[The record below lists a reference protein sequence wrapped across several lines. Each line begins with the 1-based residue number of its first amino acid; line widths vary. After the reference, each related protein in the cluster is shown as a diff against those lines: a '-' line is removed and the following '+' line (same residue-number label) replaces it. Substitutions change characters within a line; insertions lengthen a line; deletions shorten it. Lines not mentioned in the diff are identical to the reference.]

1 MENQENNNGQLQ
13 IELKEEVAQG
23 TYANLAIITHSSSEF
38 ILDFIRV
45 MPGMPKA
52 GVQSRIVLAPEHAK
66 RLLRALEENIGKYER
81 AFGLIRMPDP
91 ADGALR
97 PHRHPPR
104 PTAGPAAGAAGH
116 RLPQRQRRG
125 GARHL
130 RRRAHRRYPPAFTG
144 AGRPAGAAPPHGE
157 LRHLPHRRRRSG
169 GQHGGIR
176 GRTAPEAGLPPL
188 PDPELRRSR

>member
-66 RLLRALEENIGKYER
+66 RLLLS
-81 AFGLIRMPDP
+81 LI
-91 ADGALR
+91 
-97 PHRHPPR
+97 H
-104 PTAGPAAGAAGH
+104 
-116 RLPQRQRRG
+116 
-125 GARHL
+125 
-130 RRRAHRRYPPAFTG
+130 
-144 AGRPAGAAPPHGE
+144 
-157 LRHLPHRRRRSG
+157 
-169 GQHGGIR
+169 I
-176 GRTAPEAGLPPL
+176 
-188 PDPELRRSR
+188 

>member
-66 RLLRALEENIGKYER
+66 RLLRALEENI
-81 AFGLIRMPDP
+81 RMPDEQ
-91 ADGALR
+91 
-97 PHRHPPR
+97 
-104 PTAGPAAGAAGH
+104 T
-116 RLPQRQRRG
+116 
-125 GARHL
+125 
-130 RRRAHRRYPPAFTG
+130 F
-144 AGRPAGAAPPHGE
+144 
-157 LRHLPHRRRRSG
+157 
-169 GQHGGIR
+169 
-176 GRTAPEAGLPPL
+176 PPL
-188 PDPELRRSR
+188 PNIKGEA

>member
-81 AFGLIRMPDP
+81 SFGPIRMPDE
-91 ADGALR
+91 
-97 PHRHPPR
+97 
-104 PTAGPAAGAAGH
+104 
-116 RLPQRQRRG
+116 Q
-125 GARHL
+125 
-130 RRRAHRRYPPAFTG
+130 AF
-144 AGRPAGAAPPHGE
+144 
-157 LRHLPHRRRRSG
+157 
-169 GQHGGIR
+169 
-176 GRTAPEAGLPPL
+176 PPL
-188 PDPELRRSR
+188 PNIKGEA